1 MKALVSCKKCG
12 KLTEVDTSIV
22 LTSNPPQYNYQCNNC
37 GEKGYCFTSEVTWV
51 ISEQNKQDVC
61 VSKVSLLEST
71 KEELTKYKRAFEV
84 LKSKEIFEFKD
95 DNCLY
100 LNAEDHN
107 WWGDIIESSF
117 VRLSD
122 EEYELLEELMRDE
135 IHS

>member
-1 MKALVSCKKCG
+1 MRMTG
-12 KLTEVDTSIV
+12 KEATE
-22 LTSNPPQYNYQCNNC
+22 
-37 GEKGYCFTSEVTWV
+37 E
-51 ISEQNKQDVC
+51 
-61 VSKVSLLEST
+61 LLKTLKHWQGRNTIFDKMQGDCILKEL
-71 KEELTKYKRAFEV
+71 EELTKYKRAFEI

-122 EEYELLEELMRDE
+122 EEYELLEELLND
-135 IHS
+135 

>member
-1 MKALVSCKKCG
+1 MTGKEALE
-12 KLTEVDTSIV
+12 KLLDTLKHWQGRNTIFD
-22 LTSNPPQYNYQCNNC
+22 
-37 GEKGYCFTSEVTWV
+37 K
-51 ISEQNKQDVC
+51 IH
-61 VSKVSLLEST
+61 SKHILDELELLD
-71 KEELTKYKRAFEV
+71 KYKRAFEI

-122 EEYELLEELMRDE
+122 EEYELLEELMKGE
-135 IHS
+135 